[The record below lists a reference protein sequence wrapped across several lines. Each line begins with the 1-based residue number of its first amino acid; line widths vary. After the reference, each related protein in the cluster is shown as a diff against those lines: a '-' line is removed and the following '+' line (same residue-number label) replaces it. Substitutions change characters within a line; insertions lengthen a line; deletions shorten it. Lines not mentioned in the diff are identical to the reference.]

1 MIWAGG
7 SQETQRRTP
16 TIVAGSEVFAM
27 LVKKRAIMILAIP
40 LLCAGKP
47 REHVISGEQTV
58 LSLDAHKY
66 NYSFK
71 VKLEDGQELST
82 FCREYKFREMLI
94 WDGPDGSPGFHV
106 SCRKGSRKNRKMLIW
121 IHGGPWA
128 PASRNMVLEQLA
140 FMDSGYDIFI
150 PFYPGSPER
159 RVTFEG
165 PVMVPDVVDALREL
179 KGAFGWARKRYARV
193 DVLGESFGAFL
204 AASLA
209 PELGKKNSLFLH
221 NPSLGGKSRLE
232 EYYAG
237 RTDDEL
243 IAGVPTEHARA
254 EVKRIT
260 DAYFGRLKDYV
271 PLRLLE
277 STKGLKLKLVYGGRD
292 KLMVP
297 GEMQT
302 LARLAVQGCGV
313 DYRPDNGHESGKTR
327 EQFGSFRNLVRCG
340 NGKGPSG
347 RPS

>member
-1 MIWAGG
+1 
-7 SQETQRRTP
+7 
-16 TIVAGSEVFAM
+16 M
-27 LVKKRAIMILAIP
+27 LVKKRAIMILVIP

-47 REHVISGEQTV
+47 REHVTSGEQTV
-58 LSLDAHKY
+58 LSVDARKY
-66 NYSFK
+66 NYRFK

-82 FCREYKFREMLI
+82 FCWEYKFREMLI
-94 WDGPDGSPGFHV
+94 WDGPDGSPGFHA
-106 SCRKGSRKNRKMLIW
+106 SCRKAARKNRKMIMWL
-121 IHGGPWA
+121 HGGPWA

-140 FMDSGYDIFI
+140 FMNSGYDIFI

-179 KGAFGWARKRYARV
+179 KGAFGWARKRYERV

-209 PELGKKNSLFLH
+209 PELGGKNSLFLY

-237 RTDDEL
+237 RPDDEL
-243 IAGVPTEHARA
+243 MAGVPKERARA

-260 DAYFGRLKDYV
+260 DAYFGRLKDYF

-277 STKGLKLKLVYGGRD
+277 STKGLKLKLIYGGRD
-292 KLMVP
+292 QLMVP
-297 GEMQT
+297 EEIQS
-302 LARLAVQGCGV
+302 LARLAVPSCGV
-313 DYRPDNGHESGKTR
+313 DYRPDNGHESGRTP
-327 EQFGSFRNLVRCG
+327 EQYQSFRDLKRCG
-340 NGKGPSG
+340 NGEG
-347 RPS
+347 RQDRVP